1 MMLQRSVKEIEL
13 VRNAVSLY
21 MEAREKDVNGK
32 QISVQFPDSAIE
44 LMGEYH
50 SLKYIY
56 IYTHILF
63 FRQALLSNGYR
74 GFGVFLHCRGRLV
87 FPSLLLWGSKERG
100 GRL

>member
-1 MMLQRSVKEIEL
+1 MLSLMMLQRSVKGTEL

-56 IYTHILF
+56 THTYF
-63 FRQALLSNGYR
+63 F
-74 GFGVFLHCRGRLV
+74 
-87 FPSLLLWGSKERG
+87 
-100 GRL
+100 

>member
-13 VRNAVSLY
+13 VKNAVSLY

-56 IYTHILF
+56 IYIHT
-63 FRQALLSNGYR
+63 YY
-74 GFGVFLHCRGRLV
+74 FLDKLC
-87 FPSLLLWGSKERG
+87 
-100 GRL
+100 